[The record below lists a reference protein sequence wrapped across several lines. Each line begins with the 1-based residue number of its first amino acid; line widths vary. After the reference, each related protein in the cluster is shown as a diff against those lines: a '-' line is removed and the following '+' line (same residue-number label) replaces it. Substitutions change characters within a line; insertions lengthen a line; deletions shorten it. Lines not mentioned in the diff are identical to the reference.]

1 MKRNLFIAGVLA
13 LASFVLTL
21 NGCKEPEEPT
31 LTPSFPEKIVAN
43 VEAGQE
49 FKFTIEPN
57 MQWSLKIPSEVA
69 TYFKFIVGSSERY
82 TLTGAA
88 GTHEITVGVAPNE
101 EFDNVR
107 ECAIEMTMGGES
119 RVVAQLTR
127 GSKERQIAIYVAE
140 FVEEDGFV
148 KDEEGNW
155 AYSTTAIESLDWRW
169 FNERWMQRIVVEA
182 NFKWN
187 LGANTPEWF
196 DASTTSGKE
205 GRTEIFIRVNDEQRP
220 FETENVVI
228 EFCDTSDRNGDGVY
242 DQNDILV
249 VKSLPTTVEGCLDVC
264 SVDLSGTIEFNAEG
278 QYYQPSSLAYIDL
291 AYGRIYATKGA
302 ELFAVNKEQDGSY
315 TTENCDWINV
325 TIDDLPEDAATRGIW
340 ERVFQLDVEINETS
354 TPRYGALV
362 ALSAADA
369 AGTYN
374 IADHIICEITQ
385 KGANI
390 NDGNEAIVAF
400 DEELMKGYGAM
411 FEKLEK
417 NTWPWTNN
425 WANIPYAYKLTLRD
439 NNSGDDLIFNKPFAS
454 YKIFGYAGY
463 TGATYDPETCWLTIS
478 ESDPEEEIANGYIIR
493 SRLDEEEF
501 PNTLP
506 GGKKDEAT
514 FVFYNESGEAYA
526 LIYVVLDPDFTP
538 FGGVK
543 GDVKFTNPTEAIES
557 GARLDEIVKGD
568 EEYDEENAFMGILQY
583 RLTLNPNCKTIS
595 LNLPEYTLAY
605 PYQEW
610 IQTYM
615 EGKNTIIEVSSESSA
630 NGRITFYGSNN
641 YNVILQL
648 LVVYKAE

>member
-1 MKRNLFIAGVLA
+1 MKRSLFIAGVLA
-13 LASFVLTL
+13 LASLMLTL
-21 NGCKEPEEPT
+21 NGCKEPEEPI

-43 VEAGQE
+43 VAAGQE

-101 EFDNVR
+101 EFDAIR
-107 ECAIEMTMGGES
+107 ECGIEMTMGGES
-119 RVVAQLTR
+119 RVIAHLTR
-127 GSKERQIAIYVAE
+127 GSKERQITIYTAE

-148 KDEEGNW
+148 QDEEGNW
-155 AYSTTAIESLDWRW
+155 VYSTTPIESLDWRW
-169 FNERWMQRIVVEA
+169 FNDIWMQRLVVEA

-187 LGANTPEWF
+187 LGANTPEWLETN
-196 DASTTSGKE
+196 ATSGKD
-205 GRTEIFIRVNDEQRP
+205 GRTELFFRVNNELRP
-220 FETENVVI
+220 FDQTSYNI

-249 VKSLPTTVEGCLDVC
+249 VKSLSTTIEGCRDIC
-264 SVDLSGTIEFNAEG
+264 TVDFSSTMEFNADG
-278 QYYQPSSLAYIDL
+278 HYYNNASSSYTEY
-291 AYGRIYATKGA
+291 AYGHIYSAYGS
-302 ELFAVNKEQDGSY
+302 ELFAVCKNADGSY
-315 TTENCDWINV
+315 STEGCEWINLA
-325 TIDDLPEDAATRGIW
+325 IDDFPEEAAEHGIW
-340 ERVFQLDVEINETS
+340 MRTIELQLAKNETS
-354 TPRYGALV
+354 SPRYGALV
-362 ALSAADA
+362 AVSAADA
-369 AGTYN
+369 AGSYN

-400 DEELMKGYGAM
+400 DEEIMKGYGAK
-411 FEKLEK
+411 FEKLAK
-417 NTWPWTNN
+417 GTWPWTNN

-454 YKIFGYAGY
+454 YKIYGYAGY
-463 TGATYDPETCWLTIS
+463 TGATYDPESCWLTIS
-478 ESDPEEEIANGYIIR
+478 ESAPEEAIDNGYIIR
-493 SRLDEEEF
+493 SRLDDELY

-506 GGKKDEAT
+506 GGQKNEAT
-514 FVFYNESGEAYA
+514 FVFYNESGEIYA
-526 LIYVVLDPDFTP
+526 LIYVVLDPDFSP
-538 FGGVK
+538 YGGVK

-568 EEYDEENAFMGILQY
+568 EEYNDENAFMGILQY
-583 RLTLNPNCKTIS
+583 RLTLNPSCKTIS
-595 LNLPEYTLAY
+595 INIPAYTLAY

-615 EGKNTIIEVSSESSA
+615 EGNNTIIEVSSETSA

-641 YNVILQL
+641 YNVVLQL
-648 LVVYKAE
+648 IIVYNAE